1 MKKKRKFNVMELGT
15 LRASQLLGVTD
26 RHVRGMCESKE
37 LVARQHRPGT
47 SWRILMPTEEYDR
60 LVEIENLKKK

>member
-1 MKKKRKFNVMELGT
+1 MKKRRKFNIKELGT

-26 RHVRGMCESKE
+26 RHVRGMCESKK

-47 SWRILMPTEEYDR
+47 SWRILMPIDEYNR
-60 LVEIENLKKK
+60 LIEIENLKKK